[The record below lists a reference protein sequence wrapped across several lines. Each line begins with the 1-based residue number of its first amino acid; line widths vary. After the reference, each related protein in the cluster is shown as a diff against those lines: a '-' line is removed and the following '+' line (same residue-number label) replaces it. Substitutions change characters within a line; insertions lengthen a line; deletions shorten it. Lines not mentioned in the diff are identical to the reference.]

1 MTHYSDPSDLASSI
15 EEQQRA
21 AALAA
26 ARSRSIS
33 TEAPDEDDQGNRYC
47 LDCGETIPPARIA
60 AVGAVRCVDCAL
72 ALECRQ
78 RFSKFT
84 GKGGLSTY
92 RRPEADSGNE
102 RTKEIPSPDQDD

>member
-26 ARSRSIS
+26 ARGRSIS

-47 LDCGETIPPARIA
+47 LDCGDAIPPARIA
-60 AVGAVRCVDCAL
+60 AVGAVRCVDCAS
-72 ALECRQ
+72 ALEYRQ
-78 RFSKFT
+78 RFAKFT
-84 GKGGLSTY
+84 GKGGLNTNSSS
-92 RRPEADSGNE
+92 EADSGNE
-102 RTKEIPSPDQDD
+102 PTRKISSLDQDD

>member
-26 ARSRSIS
+26 ARGRSIPA
-33 TEAPDEDDQGNRYC
+33 EAPDEDDQGNRYC
-47 LDCGETIPPARIA
+47 LDCGEAIPPARIA
-60 AVGAVRCVDCAL
+60 AVGAVRCVDCAS
-72 ALECRQ
+72 ALEYRQ
-78 RFSKFT
+78 RFAKFT

-92 RRPEADSGNE
+92 SRPEADSGNE
-102 RTKEIPSPDQDD
+102 PTREISSLDQDD